1 MNTNRLFCLAR
12 AFYFLVWL
20 GCSLVCL
27 LSETEVLPTA
37 YLPADPS
44 TEYALQMLCVVLTL
58 CCVPAA
64 LRLFTLGR
72 VKRHMKPHT
81 PQLAG
86 WSMARIAIMA
96 VAVFANTIVYYGL
109 HTTLSP
115 AFCLL
120 ISLTALVFC
129 YPSQE
134 AG

>member
-20 GCSLVCL
+20 GCGLVCL

-64 LRLFTLGR
+64 LRLFTLDR

>member
-20 GCSLVCL
+20 GCGLVCL

-81 PQLAG
+81 PQFAG

-96 VAVFANTIVYYGL
+96 VAVFASTIVYYGL

>member
-1 MNTNRLFCLAR
+1 MNTNRLFFLAR

-20 GCSLVCL
+20 GCGLVCL